1 MATQTGYLVL
11 ADISG
16 FTAYL
21 AGVELDHA
29 HEILSNLLETIAN
42 RFKSVLTISKFEGD
56 AIFAYLPSS
65 GITRGETLLE
75 LLELTYLAFRD
86 RVTAMHRSTT
96 CTCNAC
102 RGIPTL
108 DLKFMTHYGEYIN
121 QTIAGS
127 QEIIGSDVNLAHRLM
142 KNHIQEN
149 TGWRAYALF
158 SAAALQKLGAA
169 PENYHPQT
177 ESYEHL
183 GDVATYSYDLHE
195 RHKMLVEARRVL
207 LDAKEAQG
215 QQSIE
220 IDSTPMDVWQ
230 WLHLPERRDQ
240 WNPGT
245 HWTVAQK
252 INGRTQPGAKNHC
265 AHGKDYHE
273 SILETIVDLRPFD
286 YYTVEQGPLPLNQM
300 IIQSFILEPLDE
312 GRRTRLTVRGQARSP
327 KGPGLIGKL
336 IYSAMMVNLNN
347 QLLKSL
353 KTHIEQTPPTPIN
366 TIGASQTA

>member
-29 HEILSNLLETIAN
+29 HEILGNLLETIAS

-65 GITRGETLLE
+65 GISRGETLLE
-75 LLELTYLAFRD
+75 LIELTYLAFRD

-108 DLKFMTHYGEYIN
+108 DLKFMTHYGQYIN
-121 QTIAGS
+121 QTVAGS

-142 KNHIQEN
+142 KNHIQES

-158 SAAALQKLGAA
+158 SEAALQKLGAA
-169 PENYHPQT
+169 PENYHQET
-177 ESYEHL
+177 ETYEHL

-195 RHKMLVEARRVL
+195 RHKMLVEARRVFL
-207 LDAKEAQG
+207 EPKEAQG
-215 QQSIE
+215 EQSIE
-220 IDSTPMDVWQ
+220 INATPMEVWE
-230 WLHLPERRDQ
+230 WLHLPERREQ
-240 WNPGT
+240 WAHGT
-245 HWTVAQK
+245 RWTIAKQ

-265 AHGKDYHE
+265 AHGKDYRE
-273 SILETIVDLRPFD
+273 SILETILDLRPFN

-300 IIQSFILEPLDE
+300 VIETYILEPLDE
-312 GRRTRLTVRGQARSP
+312 GRRTRLITRGQIRGP

-336 IYSAMMVNLNN
+336 MYLMIMVNLNN
-347 QLLKSL
+347 TQLPILKSC
-353 KTHIEQTPPTPIN
+353 IEQTSPTPIN
-366 TIGASQTA
+366 TIGASPAA